1 METSKRNIY
10 RVLVIFSLLFALG
23 GCSSDDDEQQES
35 KVPTFKSTSNNIF
48 RPLGDGGNGEYIDNV
63 WYNTVR
69 CSANITDNGGSA
81 IIEYGFCWVENNT
94 ETPTVEKGNKI
105 KVGTSD
111 ITGDYSAD
119 ILVKTGKFYHVRAY
133 ARNSSGVGYGELKSA
148 FGGSLSPR

>member
-1 METSKRNIY
+1 MCIRDS
-10 RVLVIFSLLFALG
+10 
-23 GCSSDDDEQQES
+23 
-35 KVPTFKSTSNNIF
+35 
-48 RPLGDGGNGEYIDNV
+48 GNGEYIDNV
-63 WYNTVR
+63 WHNTVR

-119 ILVKTGKFYHVRAY
+119 ILVRTGKSYHVRAY
-133 ARNSSGVGYGELKSA
+133 ARNSSGVGYGCLLYT
-148 FGGSLSPR
+148 SLPLLPMKLPDPLYDVR